1 MLYYALV
8 FFVLAIIAGA
18 FGFGLIAS
26 AAVGIAKILFFLFL
40 VLFVVSLLASGFR
53 RGTPT

>member
-26 AAVGIAKILFFLFL
+26 TAVGIAKILFFLFV
-40 VLFVVSLLASGFR
+40 VLFLISLIGGGFR